1 MKKIKWMKA
10 VVTTLIACCL
20 ASPMQVVVH
29 AEEAE
34 KPKTAEEIAA
44 LEDVASY
51 IAIEQT
57 SGKILMEKNQDD
69 VRGIASM
76 SKMVSQ
82 YLILEAIKNSEIT
95 WETKIPISERA
106 SKLSANYSLSNVPLW
121 PNEKYSIQELF
132 EASSIYSANA
142 ATIAMAEHLA
152 GSEAKWVERMK
163 EKLESWGIQD
173 ATIVNATGLPN
184 KYGTTEKNPDFGDD
198 AENSMSARSVAI
210 VARRL
215 VLDFPEILKISS
227 VATKE
232 FRPGTAGV
240 TKMDNFNYLIPGLL
254 FGYDGVNGLKT
265 GTSETSGA
273 SITTTATRNNF
284 SVIVVT
290 MGSKQPL
297 NRFKV
302 TTKMLDELFKKYEG
316 LVVGIPGKSVQNIQ
330 PYPVNGGA
338 DEKISVDYG
347 DNFVA
352 AVPKGTAMSQV
363 KVRFEPFK
371 ELLDENNALQAPITA
386 GKTIGNLY
394 FQMPGEDLGYVD
406 GQTEGHVPAFAGY
419 EIDPSNIVT
428 DSYRQARGFVEKIIH
443 GIQEFFGNIFQK
455 VKGFLHA
462 QEA

>member
-1 MKKIKWMKA
+1 
-10 VVTTLIACCL
+10 
-20 ASPMQVVVH
+20 
-29 AEEAE
+29 
-34 KPKTAEEIAA
+34 
-44 LEDVASY
+44 
-51 IAIEQT
+51 
-57 SGKILMEKNQDD
+57 
-69 VRGIASM
+69 
-76 SKMVSQ
+76 
-82 YLILEAIKNSEIT
+82 
-95 WETKIPISERA
+95 
-106 SKLSANYSLSNVPLW
+106 
-121 PNEKYSIQELF
+121 
-132 EASSIYSANA
+132 
-142 ATIAMAEHLA
+142 
-152 GSEAKWVERMK
+152 
-163 EKLESWGIQD
+163 
-173 ATIVNATGLPN
+173 
-184 KYGTTEKNPDFGDD
+184 
-198 AENSMSARSVAI
+198 
-210 VARRL
+210 
-215 VLDFPEILKISS
+215 
-227 VATKE
+227 
-232 FRPGTAGV
+232 
-240 TKMDNFNYLIPGLL
+240 MDNFNYLIPGLL

-284 SVIVVT
+284 SVIVVA

-386 GKTIGNLY
+386 GKTIGNLF

-406 GQTEGHVPAFAGY
+406 GQAEGHVPAFAGY
-419 EIDPSNIVT
+419 EINPSNIVT
-428 DSYRQARGFVEKIIH
+428 DSYRQARGFVGKIFQ
-443 GIQEFFGNIFQK
+443 GIKDFFANILQK
-455 VKGFLHA
+455 VKGFLHD

>member
-10 VVTTLIACCL
+10 VITTLIACCL
-20 ASPMQVVVH
+20 ASPMQVMVH

-152 GSEAKWVERMK
+152 GSEAKWIERMK
-163 EKLESWGIQD
+163 EKLESWGIHD
-173 ATIVNATGLPN
+173 ATI
-184 KYGTTEKNPDFGDD
+184 ENPDFGDD

-265 GTSETSGA
+265 GTSELSGA

-284 SVIVVT
+284 SVIVVA

-428 DSYRQARGFVEKIIH
+428 DSYRQARGFFEKIIH
-443 GIQEFFGNIFQK
+443 RIQEFFGNIFQK

>member
-1 MKKIKWMKA
+1 MKKFKWMKA
-10 VVTTLIACCL
+10 VVTALVACCL
-20 ASPMQVVVH
+20 AAPMQTMVY
-29 AEEAE
+29 ADEPER
-34 KPKTAEEIAA
+34 PKTAEEIAA

-76 SKMVSQ
+76 SKMISQ

-142 ATIAMAEHLA
+142 ATIAMAEYLA

-163 EKLESWGIQD
+163 EKVESWGIQD

-232 FRPGTAGV
+232 FRPGTAGM

-254 FGYDGVNGLKT
+254 FGYEGVTGLKT
-265 GTSETSGA
+265 GTSEISGA

-284 SVIVVT
+284 SVIVVS

-302 TTKMLDELFKKYEG
+302 TAKMLDELFKKYEG

-330 PYPVNGGA
+330 SYPVNGGS
-338 DEKISVDYG
+338 DEKISVDY
-347 DNFVA
+347 
-352 AVPKGTAMSQV
+352 
-363 KVRFEPFK
+363 
-371 ELLDENNALQAPITA
+371 
-386 GKTIGNLY
+386 
-394 FQMPGEDLGYVD
+394 
-406 GQTEGHVPAFAGY
+406 
-419 EIDPSNIVT
+419 
-428 DSYRQARGFVEKIIH
+428 
-443 GIQEFFGNIFQK
+443 
-455 VKGFLHA
+455 
-462 QEA
+462 

>member
-1 MKKIKWMKA
+1 M
-10 VVTTLIACCL
+10 
-20 ASPMQVVVH
+20 
-29 AEEAE
+29 
-34 KPKTAEEIAA
+34 
-44 LEDVASY
+44 
-51 IAIEQT
+51 
-57 SGKILMEKNQDD
+57 
-69 VRGIASM
+69 
-76 SKMVSQ
+76 
-82 YLILEAIKNSEIT
+82 
-95 WETKIPISERA
+95 
-106 SKLSANYSLSNVPLW
+106 
-121 PNEKYSIQELF
+121 
-132 EASSIYSANA
+132 
-142 ATIAMAEHLA
+142 
-152 GSEAKWVERMK
+152 
-163 EKLESWGIQD
+163 
-173 ATIVNATGLPN
+173 PN

-284 SVIVVT
+284 SVIVVA

-386 GKTIGNLY
+386 GKTIGNLF

-406 GQTEGHVPAFAGY
+406 GQAEGHVPAFAGY
-419 EIDPSNIVT
+419 EINPSNIVT
-428 DSYRQARGFVEKIIH
+428 DSYRQARGFVGKIFQ
-443 GIQEFFGNIFQK
+443 GIKDFFANILQK
-455 VKGFLHA
+455 VKGFLHD